1 VSLERLDI
9 NADGDLL
16 YTFTR
21 PWPDGT
27 TGIKFSPLEL
37 IEKLAALVPL
47 PRQHQVRYGGGLAP
61 HSHLR
66 AAIIP
71 TPRQQGAD
79 EPEGS
84 TASANWSWARLLKR
98 VFAID
103 MEHCPACQ
111 QGRLRIIAAITER
124 HVIQKILRHL
134 KLAVDPPLIAPA
146 QQVAFAW
153 DI

>member
-21 PWPDGT
+21 PWSDGT
-27 TGIKFSPLEL
+27 TGITLSPLEL

-47 PRQHQVRYGGGLAP
+47 PRQHQVHYGGCLAP
-61 HSHLR
+61 HSHVR
-66 AAIIP
+66 AALIP
-71 TPRQQGAD
+71 TLRQQGAD
-79 EPEGS
+79 EPAGS
-84 TASANWSWARLLKR
+84 TAAPNWSWARLLTR

-103 MEHCPACQ
+103 MERCPVCQ

-124 HVIQKILRHL
+124 SVIQKILHHL
-134 KLAVDPPLIAPA
+134 KLAGDPPLIAPA
-146 QQVAFAW
+146 QQAAFAW
-153 DI
+153 AM